1 MTPRSIQV
9 LFAKLR
15 KHVLAVR
22 PQRQRLDPA
31 NRRERKRPIKMRK
44 QLAAARGLMAQCGPK
59 HGGVHRQQ
67 QQVLLAGKMARRRLG
82 DLRGSG
88 EMDEAVR
95 MVDRRADEDASPFSV
110 APKGAGADL

>member
-1 MTPRSIQV
+1 
-9 LFAKLR
+9 
-15 KHVLAVR
+15 
-22 PQRQRLDPA
+22 
-31 NRRERKRPIKMRK
+31 
-44 QLAAARGLMAQCGPK
+44 MAQCGPK

-95 MVDRRADEDASPFSV
+95 MVDRRADEDASPFGV
-110 APKGAGADL
+110 APKGAVADLVDGCGQRRASRHPYAALARWFKPPQQTTGQTQFLFLHNLTDSEF